1 MDKKVNINLNT
12 EVVYHGDKTFE
23 EIVAHNQELE
33 HLDMEARNE
42 DTTINNK

>member
-23 EIVAHNQELE
+23 EMVAHNKELDE
-33 HLDMEARNE
+33 QDRITRENA
-42 DTTINNK
+42 NNG